1 MLCDKY
7 NTSFTDE
14 EKRNLTIRKFT
25 KTELKA
31 NLKKFRDK
39 QKRRRSV
46 QLFLLVGFA
55 ILSIITGHNIRGLFI
70 LFFIAIFF
78 LFGIDEHIASMN
90 MKRARYEYYIEFYI
104 VEKLATESYT
114 KHTRHQ
120 ETFTL
125 WPVIGKDTTT
135 GYISKFY
142 IDHEQYVM
150 LNIGDRARLRIP
162 KDHIL

>member
-1 MLCDKY
+1 MIRDKY

-14 EKRNLTIRKFT
+14 EKRNLTVRKYTDIEKKENLRKF
-25 KTELKA
+25 KHKI
-31 NLKKFRDK
+31 
-39 QKRRRSV
+39 KRRRSV
-46 QLFLLVGFA
+46 PLFLLVDFA
-55 ILSIITGHNIRGLFI
+55 ILSIITGPNIRGLFI
-70 LFFIAIFF
+70 IFFMAILF

-90 MKRARYEYYIEFYI
+90 IKRARYEYYIEFYI